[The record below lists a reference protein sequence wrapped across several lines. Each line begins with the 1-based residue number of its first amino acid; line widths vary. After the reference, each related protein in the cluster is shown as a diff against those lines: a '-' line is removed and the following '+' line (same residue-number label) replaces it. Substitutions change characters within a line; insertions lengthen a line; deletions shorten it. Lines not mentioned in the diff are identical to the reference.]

1 MTSVSRD
8 LRSGSRQRFS
18 TAKRKPFIETIMET
32 LKEMLSDRGVHF
44 SIATT
49 AGGDLFRKGDRIY
62 LMSKNVPDYIRQY
75 LRKNQ
80 HPAAG
85 SFPTDNQGYLTH
97 YLSTVP
103 SFRRKTILTGQLP
116 I

>member
-62 LMSKNVPDYIRQY
+62 LMSK
-75 LRKNQ
+75 
-80 HPAAG
+80 
-85 SFPTDNQGYLTH
+85 TYLTT
-97 YLSTVP
+97 SG
-103 SFRRKTILTGQLP
+103 SI
-116 I
+116 

>member
-49 AGGDLFRKGDRIY
+49 AGDLFRKGDRIY
-62 LMSKNVPDYIRQY
+62 LMSK
-75 LRKNQ
+75 
-80 HPAAG
+80 
-85 SFPTDNQGYLTH
+85 TYLTT
-97 YLSTVP
+97 SG
-103 SFRRKTILTGQLP
+103 SI
-116 I
+116 